1 VRVFLYSARMGTKAC
16 ENAPSA
22 NNRRSRLGM
31 RKATKKAS
39 VSMPAPKI
47 RAIITSRTKPRT
59 RDIKVMLLTA
69 AKALSKFNGI

>member
-1 VRVFLYSARMGTKAC
+1 
-16 ENAPSA
+16 
-22 NNRRSRLGM
+22 
-31 RKATKKAS
+31 
-39 VSMPAPKI
+39 MPAPKI